1 MKQIFIDNG
10 LEEYQLTEGGALLRF
25 NPKDQNI
32 YARFLESVDKI
43 KTVEKE
49 MAAMS
54 NGIDRSKTDAGE
66 KTLMIMRETDRRM
79 KDILNQVFGHDN
91 DFDAIL
97 CGVNLMA
104 VGSNGKRLIEN
115 LMEVL
120 LPIMEDGAKACVQE
134 SVDEAKAARE
144 ARRANL

>member
-1 MKQIFIDNG
+1 MKQLFIDNG

-25 NPKDQNI
+25 NPKDQNL
-32 YARFLESVDKI
+32 YARFIESTDKI
-43 KTVEKE
+43 KAVEKE
-49 MAAMS
+49 MAEKA
-54 NGIDRSKTDAGE
+54 NGIDHGKPDAGE
-66 KTLMIMRETDRRM
+66 QTLKIMRETDRRM
-79 KDILNQVFGHDN
+79 KEILNQVFGHNN

-115 LMEVL
+115 VMEAL
-120 LPIMEDGAKACVQE
+120 LPVMEAGAKACVRE

-144 ARRANL
+144 ARRSNQ

>member
-43 KTVEKE
+43 KKVEKE
-49 MAAMS
+49 MVAKS

-66 KTLMIMRETDRRM
+66 KILMIMRETDRRM

-120 LPIMEDGAKACVQE
+120 LPIMDAGAKACVQE
-134 SVDEAKAARE
+134 RVNEAKLARD
-144 ARRANL
+144 ARRANQ